1 MQLGNEASVED
12 ILASIKRVIARD
24 GPLPPVAP
32 IPSAVTMQ
40 PVQPVQP
47 VRDPDPV
54 EPADAEEAGE
64 VLALAEDAT
73 GAAAPADA
81 APLTSSTTDDAL
93 RASFTQL
100 TAIAGLAQ
108 DGGAPLDDAVQRA
121 LRPLLAQ
128 WLDAHLPA
136 MVERLVREEIARI
149 AGPRG

>member
-1 MQLGNEASVED
+1 MHLGNEASVED

-24 GPLPPVAP
+24 GPLPTAAP
-32 IPSAVTMQ
+32 ASP
-40 PVQPVQP
+40 PPP
-47 VRDPDPV
+47 VRDSDPV
-54 EPADAEEAGE
+54 EPADPEEAGE
-64 VLALAEDAT
+64 VLALAEDAVD
-73 GAAAPADA
+73 P
-81 APLTSSTTDDAL
+81 APLTSSATDEAL

-100 TAIAGLAQ
+100 TAVAGLAQ
-108 DGGAPLDDAVQRA
+108 DSAAPLDDTVERV

>member
-24 GPLPPVAP
+24 PPPRPAALAP
-32 IPSAVTMQ
+32 VPSAAAA
-40 PVQPVQP
+40 PPL
-47 VRDPDPV
+47 RDPEPV
-54 EPADAEEAGE
+54 EPAGAEEAAE
-64 VLALAEDAT
+64 VLALADVAVQP
-73 GAAAPADA
+73 APAPLGPE
-81 APLTSSTTDDAL
+81 PLTSDATDGAL
-93 RASFTQL
+93 RASFSQL

-108 DGGAPLDDAVQRA
+108 DGPAPLDDAVQQA

-136 MVERLVREEIARI
+136 LVERLVREEIARI

>member
-1 MQLGNEASVED
+1 MQLSNEASVED

-24 GPLPPVAP
+24 GPLPTAASITRLAP
-32 IPSAVTMQ
+32 L
-40 PVQPVQP
+40 QP

-64 VLALAEDAT
+64 VLALAEDAA
-73 GAAAPADA
+73 GAGPDDAAPADP
-81 APLTSSTTDDAL
+81 APLTSDATDDAL

-100 TAIAGLAQ
+100 SAIAGLSQANA
-108 DGGAPLDDAVQRA
+108 APLDDTVERV
-121 LRPLLAQ
+121 LRPLLAH

-136 MVERLVREEIARI
+136 LVERLVREEIARI

>member
-1 MQLGNEASVED
+1 MQLGNEGSVED

-24 GPLPPVAP
+24 GSPPPPAV
-32 IPSAVTMQ
+32 SAQ
-40 PVQPVQP
+40 PA
-47 VRDPDPV
+47 RAPDP
-54 EPADAEEAGE
+54 
-64 VLALAEDAT
+64 
-73 GAAAPADA
+73 AAPAAPVEAEAPDTA

-108 DGGAPLDDAVQRA
+108 DGGAPLDDVVERA
-121 LRPLLAQ
+121 LRPLLSQ

-136 MVERLVREEIARI
+136 IVERLVREEIARI

>member
-24 GPLPPVAP
+24 GPLPTAARVPPLTPAR
-32 IPSAVTMQ
+32 
-40 PVQPVQP
+40 P

-64 VLALAEDAT
+64 VLALAEDPAV
-73 GAAAPADA
+73 AAPLDP

-108 DGGAPLDDAVQRA
+108 DSAPLDDMVERA

-136 MVERLVREEIARI
+136 LVERLVREEIARI

>member
-24 GPLPPVAP
+24 GPVAPAPPVP
-32 IPSAVTMQ
+32 PLVT
-40 PVQPVQP
+40 PRP

-73 GAAAPADA
+73 GTGSGSADA
-81 APLTSSTTDDAL
+81 VPLTSSTTDDAL

-108 DGGAPLDDAVQRA
+108 DGGAPLDEVVERT

-136 MVERLVREEIARI
+136 LVERLVREEIARI